1 MLTFGGVVELIK
13 CLPQLTIFKLRGL
26 KYKGRRLRSLK
37 SSKYLQFLIN
47 KHHLPSQELKEI
59 HVDNLSE
66 KVNNNVVRPMAPI
79 AILCSNLQLPLP
91 NYPLEQEIVQGEW
104 DKLLIQEGFKDYAE
118 WLEPVVDVPG

>member
-26 KYKGRRLRSLK
+26 KYEGRRLRSPK

-47 KHHLPSQELKEI
+47 KHHPLSQELKET

-66 KVNNNVVRPMAPI
+66 RVNNNMVRPMAPI
-79 AILCSNLQLPLP
+79 AILCPNLQLLLL
-91 NYPLEQEIVQGEW
+91 NYPREQVIVQDEW
-104 DKLLIQEGFKDYAE
+104 DKLLIQEGFEDYAE
-118 WLEPVVDVPG
+118 WLETVVDVYG